1 MAIAGNFSLNFE
13 IEPIFLLM
21 DIYMASPRGFYKGLE
36 EFLAPFVDKYA
47 QTKEKADSL
56 LYSLNQN

>member
-1 MAIAGNFSLNFE
+1 MAITGNFSLNFQ

-21 DIYMASPRGFYKGLE
+21 DIWLSPRGFYKGLE

-47 QTKEKADSL
+47 QTKEKADAL